1 MSVHIPWHSTDKWW
15 ESLTLGKQPKALLLF
30 PVRPAVHLDIPSWA
44 CSQCISVPPLGI
56 ITLVLSSPLLLP
68 PPHLTLP
75 TCNCGIF
82 SFLGRAVWSTQ
93 ESLWSVLYWKAS
105 SITCK
110 EKNLYHLWNFNIC
123 IHNLIQFVWLISG
136 SICFA
141 EMFSS
146 SDYCESFVSF
156 FQFPTY
162 FPPVS
167 ASTNIDLWL
176 IL

>member
-1 MSVHIPWHSTDKWW
+1 MVRKLDPREATESFAAVSSEASSASGHPILSMQPVHFCP
-15 ESLTLGKQPKALLLF
+15 SLGYHHLGAQL
-30 PVRPAVHLDIPSWA
+30 S
-44 CSQCISVPPLGI
+44 PL
-56 ITLVLSSPLLLP
+56 TSSSPSD
-68 PPHLTLP
+68 PPHLQLWH
-75 TCNCGIF
+75 F
-82 SFLGRAVWSTQ
+82 FRAVWSTQ